1 MISSSNGLHRLRLYY
16 WKEVSMRE
24 RAFLLAVL
32 FAFGL
37 GCTHAQELSEPEK
50 NFEYLWKTFDR
61 NYAIF
66 GPKKVDWK
74 ALYRVYRPKVKPQ
87 TTDDELFEIM
97 SSMLGHLNDN
107 HVRLTSEK
115 PFRVF
120 FAGILN
126 ELMRE
131 KNFKSAN
138 EARQFL
144 NKRPVP
150 EKYIKSE
157 LMERMNGVF
166 AFGWVDEGIGYFH
179 FKGFGNIPEST
190 AVIDEILRT
199 FQDAKGIIVDV
210 RKNSGGDDRVG
221 KLIADRFADQKRLY
235 MITYTRNG
243 PNYDDFTPP
252 KYWYV
257 EPDGPQRFTKPVV
270 LLTNRLSIS
279 AAENFALAMRVLPH
293 VTVVGDLTSGVFAD
307 VYGDT
312 LPNGWGFGVSYKLF
326 VDYSGFCWEG
336 IGVPPDLRIINTDDD
351 IQQEKDRVLEFAIE
365 FLNSGPLA
373 LQEEPG
379 SLKNIRESLAKSL
392 RVDIAE
398 NGIGA
403 AVAGFHQAKS
413 RGPETYYVDAE
424 EMDALGDDLFGE
436 GKSEEALAVFK
447 LNAEEHPDLWWVY
460 QKLGKIYAAL
470 GMIQS
475 SSENYGE
482 ARRRN
487 PKSYPWEKEA
497 DYAIQL
503 EQTLFTEGSAALK
516 DMFERLRNAHPD
528 FAQYAERILNNIGYE
543 LLGMKKNEDAIAVFR
558 INVEAFPES
567 WNVYDS
573 LGEAYMINGDR
584 ELAIENYEKSIGLN
598 PDNTNGKNMLQKLR
612 EK

>member
-1 MISSSNGLHRLRLYY
+1 MI
-16 WKEVSMRE
+16 
-24 RAFLLAVL
+24 AVL
-32 FAFGL
+32 LVLCFGWAY
-37 GCTHAQELSEPEK
+37 AQELSEPEK

-74 ALYRVYRPKVKPQ
+74 ALYKVYRSKVTPQ

-107 HVRLTSEK
+107 HVRLSSEK
-115 PFRVF
+115 PFRVY

-126 ELMRE
+126 EIMEE
-131 KNFKSAN
+131 KNFKSPDD
-138 EARQFL
+138 ARQFL

-157 LMERMNGVF
+157 LKERMNGIF
-166 AFGWVDEGIGYFH
+166 SFGWVADGIGYFH
-179 FKGFGNIPEST
+179 FKNFGNIPQST
-190 AVIDEILRT
+190 AVIDEIVKT
-199 FQDAKGIIVDV
+199 FEDAKGIIVDV
-210 RKNSGGDDRVG
+210 RKNGGGDDRVG

-257 EPDGPQRFTKPVV
+257 EPDGSHRFTKPVI

-293 VTVVGDLTSGVFAD
+293 VTLVGDLTSGVFAD

-312 LPNGWGFGVSYKLF
+312 LPNGWQFGCSYKLF
-326 VDYSGFCWEG
+326 VDYAGFCWEG
-336 IGVPPDLRIINTDDD
+336 IGVPPDLRIINTDED

-365 FLNSGPLA
+365 LLNSGPLA

-379 SLKNIRESLAKSL
+379 SLENIRESLAKSL
-392 RVDIAE
+392 RVYIE
-398 NGIGA
+398 EKGIEA
-403 AVAGFHQAKS
+403 AVAAYRESKK

-436 GKSEEALAVFK
+436 EKSKEALEVFK
-447 LNAEEHPDLWWVY
+447 LNAEEHPNLWWMY
-460 QKLGKIYAAL
+460 QKLGKIYAVL
-470 GMIQS
+470 GVTKS
-475 SSENYGE
+475 SSENYEE
-482 ARRRN
+482 ALRLN

-497 DYAIQL
+497 EYSIQL
-503 EQTLFTEGSAALK
+503 EQALFTRGVRALK
-516 DMFERLRNAHPD
+516 DKFESLRESRPD
-528 FAQYAERILNNIGYE
+528 FAQYAERVLNEFGYE
-543 LLGMKKNEDAIAVFR
+543 LLGMKKNMDAIAIFK
-558 INVEAFPES
+558 INVEAFPEA

-573 LGEAYMINGDR
+573 LGEAYKINGDK
-584 ELAIENYEKSIGLN
+584 ELAIKNYKKSIELN
-598 PDNTNGKNMLQKLR
+598 PQNSNGKNMLKQLK